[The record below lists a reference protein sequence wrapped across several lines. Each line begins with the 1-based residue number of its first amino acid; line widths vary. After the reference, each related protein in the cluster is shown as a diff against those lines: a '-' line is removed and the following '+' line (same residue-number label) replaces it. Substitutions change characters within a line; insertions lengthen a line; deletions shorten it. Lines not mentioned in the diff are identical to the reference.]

1 MHNETTLVEAL
12 RVDRGLTVEH
22 VAHVTGVSPKTI
34 KRYETAETTRP
45 SGDALERLAR
55 FYGVRA
61 SVLLDDIRTFA
72 RRWNRADDATTVA
85 A

>member
-1 MHNETTLVEAL
+1 MPHRETTLVEAL
-12 RVDRGLTVEH
+12 RVDRGLTVDH
-22 VAHVTGVSPKTI
+22 VARETGVSHKTI
-34 KRYETAETTRP
+34 KRYETADTDRP

-61 SVLLDDIRTFA
+61 SVLLDDMRTFA
-72 RRWNRADDATTVA
+72 RRRNRDDDTVVA